1 MKKRAKE
8 VTSRVAAVVA
18 SAGVMAAFPAL
29 AFAAE
34 EGAEASSGIGAI
46 LPDMV
51 EFIPMVVA
59 FIVLAIILWKFGWP
73 MFDGMLVKREQ
84 TIKGDLEEAERDRI
98 ESERILNDYKKQLDD
113 AKGQAAQIVADA
125 KQTGEGVRADLTA
138 KAQAESAAIID
149 KAHAAIEADKKTAVA
164 ELQASVADT
173 AVAVASRIIGQ
184 DLSDDEHRAI
194 IERYVSEAGS
204 FDAN

>member
-8 VTSRVAAVVA
+8 VTSRIAAVMAGA
-18 SAGVMAAFPAL
+18 SAMATFPTL

-59 FIVLAIILWKFGWP
+59 FIVLAVILWKFGWP
-73 MFDGMLVKREQ
+73 MFDGMLTKREQ
-84 TIKGDLEEAERDRI
+84 TIKGDLEKAERDRI
-98 ESERILNDYKKQLDD
+98 ESERILNDYKKQLDE

-125 KQTGEGVRADLTA
+125 KQTGEGIRADLAA
-138 KAQAESAAIID
+138 KAQAESAAMID
-149 KAHAAIEADKKTAVA
+149 KAHNTIEADKKTAIA

-204 FDAN
+204 FNAN